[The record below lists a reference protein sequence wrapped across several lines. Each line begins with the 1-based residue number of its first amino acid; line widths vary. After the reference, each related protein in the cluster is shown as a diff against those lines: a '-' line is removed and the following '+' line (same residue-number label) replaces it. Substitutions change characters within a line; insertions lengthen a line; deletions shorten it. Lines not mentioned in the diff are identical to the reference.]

1 MNEIMEF
8 EGLDPA
14 LFQRVGPLVMNPA
27 VLKQNYNFPF
37 RTTHNFRWSVAVE
50 EGEVT
55 GFIPVERRKNGWV
68 INNYYMKG
76 QDAALLSVLLD
87 RIISVASEEQQSLT
101 AVCFLKDRDV
111 YREHGFEEVNLWK
124 RYVKM
129 VKSCQCKEYGKDSE
143 ECI

>member
-14 LFQRVGPLVMNPA
+14 LFQWVGPLIMNPA

-37 RTTHNFRWSVAVE
+37 RTTQNFRWYVAVE
-50 EGEVT
+50 EGEVI
-55 GFIPVERRKNGWV
+55 GFVPVERRKSGWV
-68 INNYYMKG
+68 INNYYIKG
-76 QDAALLSVLLD
+76 EDMSLLSALLE
-87 RIISVASEEQQSLT
+87 RIISVASEERQPLT
-101 AVCFLKDRDV
+101 AICFLRDQEV
-111 YREHGFEEVNLWK
+111 YREYGFEEVNLWK

-129 VKSCQCKEYGKDSE
+129 VKRCQCKEYGKDSE